1 MLRRILSNTVSAYR
15 KTGDGVLASVQG
27 QVRTL
32 QGLKGYDEKEN
43 AEEAIFFK
51 KEDEKLLKSLLAK
64 VRAQAEQHD
73 VHSAK
78 GVLAAEKSALEEIV
92 GGKLSSAE
100 KDALIEWKHT
110 HF

>member
-1 MLRRILSNTVSAYR
+1 MAN
-15 KTGDGVLASVQG
+15 VQG
-27 QVRTL
+27 QVRSL

-51 KEDEKLLKSLLAK
+51 KEDEKLLRSLLSK

-78 GVLAAEKSALEEIV
+78 GVLAAEKSALDAIV
-92 GGKLSSAE
+92 GSKLSAAE
-100 KDALIEWKHT
+100 KDALIEWKHK

>member
-1 MLRRILSNTVSAYR
+1 MRL
-15 KTGDGVLASVQG
+15 LANQLEKKKFVESIQ
-27 QVRTL
+27 
-32 QGLKGYDEKEN
+32 KEN
-43 AEEAIFFK
+43 SVIWRIYTPIFFK

-78 GVLAAEKSALEEIV
+78 GVLAAEKSALDEIV
-92 GGKLSSAE
+92 GSKLSSTQ